1 MKISMTGIESGERAP
16 LLQRGGLFLHL
27 LPFARSKMKMPR
39 SKSPLPVSLLTV
51 PPGSTGCL
59 VLLLVQPASARPK
72 IPLILR
78 RSKRTSRRDR
88 ELNAIVL
95 VAPFQVNRKSLLR
108 LLHGLTRARSYTV
121 WIRRASERKD
131 RRALQPQEDQVA
143 RPQRIGQSAGMVLA
157 VRCQH
162 GKATR
167 HESGPAKGPHE
178 LNQG

>member
-88 ELNAIVL
+88 ELDAIVL
-95 VAPFQVNRKSLLR
+95 VALFQVNRKS

-121 WIRRASERKD
+121 WIRRASARKD

-143 RPQRIGQSAGMVLA
+143 RPRRIGQSAGMVLA

-167 HESGPAKGPHE
+167 HESGPAMGPHE
-178 LNQG
+178 LDQG